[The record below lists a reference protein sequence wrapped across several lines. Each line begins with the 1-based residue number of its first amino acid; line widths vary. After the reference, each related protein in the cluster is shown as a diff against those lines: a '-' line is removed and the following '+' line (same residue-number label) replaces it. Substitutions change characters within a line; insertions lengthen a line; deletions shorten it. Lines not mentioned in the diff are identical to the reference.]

1 MSALKLVSIVGARPQ
16 FVKLGPISRAIDAYN
31 SNLVDGVG
39 IEHSVVHTGQH
50 YDPQLSD
57 VFFRDIDLPTPQ
69 INLEIGS
76 GSHGQ
81 QTGQMMEALE
91 RIFMQQM
98 PDVVLVYGD
107 TNSTLAAA
115 LAAIKLHLP
124 VAHVEAG
131 LRSYHKHMPEEVNRI
146 LTDHVSS
153 VLFCPTRQAVDNLE
167 AEGLA
172 QQPVEHELLGMDGVE
187 AWGGRAGSADQPL
200 ILNVGDVMYDV
211 YQVHAVR
218 SDAQSTLLQSLHAC
232 RGSYALATVHRAE
245 NTDNPGR
252 LRGILE
258 GLRAL
263 ATTGLRV
270 ILPIHPRTRKALSR
284 LETPVDSAGLEIIEP
299 VGYLDMLALERNA
312 ALILTDSGGVQK
324 EAFFSRVPCLTLRE
338 ETEWVELVQSGWNFV
353 VGSDPACIA
362 DGTQRALALDRS
374 NPTSLLY
381 GDGRAAERIVRTLA
395 QLS

>member
-1 MSALKLVSIVGARPQ
+1 MKPLKLVSIVGARPQ
-16 FVKLGPISRAIDAYN
+16 FVKLGPISRAIDAHN
-31 SNLVDGVG
+31 CDPFVGVG

-50 YDPQLSD
+50 YDPRLSD
-57 VFFRDIDLPTPQ
+57 AFFRDIDLPTPQ
-69 INLEIGS
+69 VNLEIGS
-76 GSHGQ
+76 GSHGR
-81 QTGQMMEALE
+81 QTGRMMEALE
-91 RIFMQQM
+91 QFFMTQQ
-98 PDVVLVYGD
+98 PDIVLVYGD

-115 LAAIKLHLP
+115 LAAIKLHLR

-131 LRSYHKHMPEEVNRI
+131 LRSYQKHMPEEINRI

-172 QQPVEHELLGMDGVE
+172 PHDEGHALLPLDAAE
-187 AWGGRAGSADQPL
+187 SRRTCSADQPL

-211 YQVHAVR
+211 YHVLA
-218 SDAQSTLLQSLHAC
+218 AQADEQSAILESLHAR
-232 RGSYALATVHRAE
+232 RGDYALVTVHRAE
-245 NTDNPGR
+245 NTDDPGR

-258 GLRAL
+258 GLSAL
-263 ATTGLRV
+263 AATGLRLIFPV
-270 ILPIHPRTRKALSR
+270 HPRTRKVLSR
-284 LETPVDSAGLEIIEP
+284 LETSAKNAGLEMIEP

-338 ETEWVELVQSGWNFV
+338 ETEWVELVESGWNV
-353 VGSDPACIA
+353 LVGADPACIA
-362 DGTQRALALDRS
+362 DGGQRSLGLDCS
-374 NPTSLLY
+374 SQPSLLY
-381 GDGRAAERIVRTLA
+381 GDGRAAERIVHTLA